1 MVLQLLCTEEEGQHA
16 DLFPPLATCL
26 QFSED
31 DVARVTK
38 AHAER
43 EARRGGG
50 GRRLLSSLLGRG
62 AARGP
67 SADEGGDFASA
78 GERAISG
85 RRAAEMQV
93 TMARAADEAC
103 IRTLVSELG
112 ALEAWLVDQQAE
124 AEAREAARVARL
136 SAVERS
142 KEEEAEQRRVEAADK
157 LYLRNVLKRYM
168 ETEDHHTM
176 FPVVA
181 MLLKLTQ
188 EEVDDLAAK
197 RAARERERGGVV
209 RRLFFGA

>member
-1 MVLQLLCTEEEGQHA
+1 M
-16 DLFPPLATCL
+16 
-26 QFSED
+26 S
-31 DVARVTK
+31 
-38 AHAER
+38 
-43 EARRGGG
+43 
-50 GRRLLSSLLGRG
+50 
-62 AARGP
+62 
-67 SADEGGDFASA
+67 
-78 GERAISG
+78 
-85 RRAAEMQV
+85 
-93 TMARAADEAC
+93 
-103 IRTLVSELG
+103 LVSELG